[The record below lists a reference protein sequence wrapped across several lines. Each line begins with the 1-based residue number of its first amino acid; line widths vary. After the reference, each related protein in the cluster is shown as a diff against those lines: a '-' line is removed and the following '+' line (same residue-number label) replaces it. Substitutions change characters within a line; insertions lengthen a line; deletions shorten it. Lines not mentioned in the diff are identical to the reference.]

1 MEIDTYNIL
10 CPYCQNICGNPDDI
24 EDCNPF
30 DEEPIEF
37 ECEECGKKFECR
49 RVTTID
55 YRTEKDCSLNGEE
68 CEAGEYHCKKCDSYD
83 LNVKLKLEHDA
94 LHESKDDN
102 NVEGE
107 EKDGTQ

>member
-10 CPYCQNICGNPDDI
+10 CPYCQNICGNPDDF
-24 EDCNPF
+24 EGQDVF

-55 YRTEKDCSLNGEE
+55 YRTEKDCSLNREE

-94 LHESKDDN
+94 DHESKDDN
-102 NVEGE
+102 NVSSEGD
-107 EKDGTQ
+107 EK